1 MINLKQLLEMENIK
15 KYQVCWYGMDIA
27 KNYIG
32 EEGLLKPYVLY
43 KNKNPYMNQIYI
55 ILYGTDGKRSKYM
68 FAIRFTEKLG
78 ELIDGN
84 VCFKWERVPLKLDD
98 YSGRLI
104 LRKDTGY
111 SFYNNIADGFIVDEI
126 YPPKLNRKVPFFA
139 SYDEVE
145 LSFTELKEIV
155 ENRYA
160 DYYKHLSCVK
170 GIYMIIDGNTGKQY
184 IGSASGE
191 EGLYG
196 RWKSYAESYHGK
208 NEELVKL
215 FNKEG
220 PEYFHKFKYII
231 LQILPLKMTSTEI
244 TKIETKY
251 KNKYLTKEFGLN
263 DN

>member
-1 MINLKQLLEMENIK
+1 MNLDQLIRLEGIEKYRVLWYGKSVAQEYIVDDHLNK
-15 KYQVCWYGMDIA
+15 KYISFA
-27 KNYIG
+27 KTKPNIG
-32 EEGLLKPYVLY
+32 D
-43 KNKNPYMNQIYI
+43 IYI
-55 ILYGTDGKRSKYM
+55 VLKGIEGKRSIYISAIKITKKLTEIFVNNQTSFEWEKYP
-68 FAIRFTEKLG
+68 LN
-78 ELIDGN
+78 ID
-84 VCFKWERVPLKLDD
+84 E
-98 YSGRLI
+98 YSNRLI
-104 LRKDTGY
+104 
-111 SFYNNIADGFIVDEI
+111 FINNNFHFDNQSGKEFIIDEI

-145 LSFTELKEIV
+145 LSFNELKEIV

-196 RWKSYAESYHGK
+196 RWKSYAQSYHGNDK
-208 NEELVKL
+208 ELVKL

-231 LQILPLKMTSTEI
+231 LQILPLKMASTEI